1 MLFCDIAS
9 FYSPRGG
16 GVLTYH
22 RNKLNAFAHQNKH
35 NYILIAP
42 SHRNQK
48 QNTPGGTI
56 YWLKGFKYDAN
67 YYHLYNPFSIRSI
80 INTHRPDILEFG
92 SPYLDYWAGR
102 LAVFKRKV
110 LKTAF
115 YHCDFPDT
123 YLKPFL
129 KKFFRWGEAS
139 LVKLGYKYVE
149 KIYNPLDATFVAS
162 PIMCDKLTGLGV
174 KNLRLVPLGVDGELF
189 HPEKRDE
196 LFRRN
201 LGIEMGEKILLYVG
215 RFRAEKGVLRLLD
228 IIPRL
233 SAIPS
238 LHVAFVGTGPLETKI
253 ARLSL
258 SNGNIHNLG
267 YVSDRELLA
276 KIYASSDVFISPG
289 AQETFGLGIMEAIA
303 SGLPVLSAESGA
315 GADIVSRFQCGLV
328 FDEAKRYD
336 LVEKLEKILFSRFE
350 NSLENARRHLKVHHN
365 WDKIFHSYFAYHE
378 KLREKKG

>member
-9 FYSPRGG
+9 FYSPKGG

-22 RNKLNAFAHQNKH
+22 RHKLKAFAQQNKH
-35 NYILIAP
+35 KYILIAP
-42 SHRNQK
+42 SYRNQR

-67 YYHLYNPFSIRSI
+67 YYHLYNPLSIRSI
-80 INTHRPDILEFG
+80 INAHRPDFLEFG

-102 LAVFKRKV
+102 LAVFQREV

-129 KKFFRWGEAS
+129 KKRFKWGEPS
-139 LVKLGYKYVE
+139 LVKLGYKYVK
-149 KIYNPLDATFVAS
+149 KIYNQLDATFVAS
-162 PIMCDKLTGLGV
+162 PTISDKLTGLGV
-174 KNLRLVPLGVDGELF
+174 TNLHLVPLGVDGELF

-196 LFRRN
+196 LFRRD
-201 LGIEMGEKILLYVG
+201 LGIKKGEKILLYVG
-215 RFRAEKGVLRLLD
+215 RFRADKGVLRLLD

-233 SAIPS
+233 SAISS
-238 LHVAFVGTGPLETKI
+238 LHVAFVGTGPLETQI
-253 ARLSL
+253 AQLSL
-258 SNGNIHNLG
+258 SNGHVHNLG

-276 KIYASSDVFISPG
+276 KIYASSDIFISPG
-289 AQETFGLGIMEAIA
+289 SQETFGLGIMEAVA
-303 SGLPVLSAESGA
+303 SGLPVLSAASGA

-328 FDEAKRYD
+328 FDDSKRSD
-336 LVEKLEKILFSRFE
+336 LVKKLKQLLLSRFE
-350 NSLENARRHLKVHHN
+350 NNLESARQHLETHHN
-365 WDKIFHSYFAYHE
+365 WDKIFQSYFAYHE
-378 KLREKKG
+378 KLKEKKG